1 VQRANHRLIP
11 QHAPVL
17 SELYQLPYVQK
28 AVNLRHIKEHYFSS
42 HAVLNPYS
50 VVPKGPDVIGQ
61 LLEPHDRA
69 RFDE

>member
-1 VQRANHRLIP
+1 MRTIASYPNMHQYCR
-11 QHAPVL
+11 
-17 SELYQLPYVQK
+17 ELYQLPYVQK